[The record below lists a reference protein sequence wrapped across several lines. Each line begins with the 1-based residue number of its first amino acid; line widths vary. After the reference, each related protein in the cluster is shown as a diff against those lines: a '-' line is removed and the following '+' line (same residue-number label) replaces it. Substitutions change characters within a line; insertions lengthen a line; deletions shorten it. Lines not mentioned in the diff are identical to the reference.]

1 MTYDDSGDG
10 TNPLGDLT
18 EEDIVLLDGDYHDGE
33 EGVSP
38 GAKRPFK
45 GKGSSTPPV
54 KKVGRWSG
62 TLALRR
68 ATA

>member
-10 TNPLGDLT
+10 VNPLGDLT
-18 EEDIVLLDGDYHDGE
+18 EEDIVLLDGDYHEGE

-54 KKVGRWSG
+54 KKVRLCSG
-62 TLALRR
+62 TQ
-68 ATA
+68 ATARTT

>member
-1 MTYDDSGDG
+1 MTYH
-10 TNPLGDLT
+10 
-18 EEDIVLLDGDYHDGE
+18 VGDYHEGE

-54 KKVGRWSG
+54 KKVRQRSG
-62 TLALRR
+62 TSRKTGEANGSKIALKLNHRK
-68 ATA
+68 TPI